1 MYNCKKENMA
11 SNKINKNIKTFD
23 VNEHIGIADNV
34 RTEQSISWYRTAM
47 ENLIT
52 ADILLK
58 NKRISHCVFFMQQCI
73 ECIIKGIL
81 LENKLVDNVKDFNHS
96 PENAIEQFYE
106 YVESNMIDSCN
117 DIKDKM
123 HNISNFES
131 RLEHMAEISNSF
143 TMEYDESIQDCP
155 PDFTINSDVSNVI
168 GIDISYSKEN
178 IYKHIQESI
187 YINKLIYCLA
197 ILFNGVQQN
206 TRYPI
211 CENGIS
217 LPNEK
222 YKYSSKIVNGL
233 SSIIRCFNFIIGK
246 ILYK

>member
-23 VNEHIGIADNV
+23 VNEHIGIADNA

-106 YVESNMIDSCN
+106 YVESNLIDSCN

-123 HNISNFES
+123 RNISDFEL
-131 RLEHMAEISNSF
+131 RLEYMAEISNNCTIEHVKS
-143 TMEYDESIQDCP
+143 SQDCP
-155 PDFTINSDVSNVI
+155 PDFIVNPNVLDMI
-168 GIDISYSKEN
+168 GIDISSSKEK
-178 IYKHIQESI
+178 IYKHIQESM
-187 YINKLIYCLA
+187 YVDKLIYCFA

-246 ILYK
+246 ILK